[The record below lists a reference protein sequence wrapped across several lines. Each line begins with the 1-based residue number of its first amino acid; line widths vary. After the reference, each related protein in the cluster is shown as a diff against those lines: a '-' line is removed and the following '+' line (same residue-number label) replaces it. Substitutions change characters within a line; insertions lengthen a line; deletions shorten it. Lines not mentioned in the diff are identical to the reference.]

1 MWNNKKVEI
10 IMKVLMLNA
19 SPNKDGNIYFLL
31 NYISDILNKNNV
43 DTEIIN
49 VQEALLSAKVPF
61 CVCCSNP
68 CNKSCYEG
76 TFLEE
81 TLDKMVTSDCIV
93 FGSPVYFGSM
103 SGQLKCLFDKTRDL
117 RGRKALI
124 GKIGCAVVCGA
135 SVFGGQ
141 ETTIRAIHDCMLV
154 DGMTIIG
161 ASSSDL
167 GAGHLG
173 VSAVR
178 PSKDDKNAI
187 SRAELLAH
195 RILEELK

>member
-1 MWNNKKVEI
+1 
-10 IMKVLMLNA
+10 MKVLMLNG
-19 SPNKDGNIYFLL
+19 SPNIEGNIHFLL
-31 NYISDILNKNNV
+31 SCIADILNKNAV
-43 DTEIIN
+43 DTQIIN

-81 TLDKMVTSDCIV
+81 TLEKMAEADCIV

-103 SGQLKCLFDKTRDL
+103 SGQLKCLFDKTRVL
-117 RGRKALI
+117 RGKKALI
-124 GKIGCAVVCGA
+124 GKLGCAVVCGA
-135 SVFGGQ
+135 SKFGGQ
-141 ETTIRAIHDCMLV
+141 ETTIRAIHDAMLV

-161 ASSSDL
+161 ASSQEI

-178 PSKDDKNAI
+178 PAKDDENAI

-195 RILEELK
+195 RILEELR